1 MKTVFLVVGLSGSGK
16 DSIARALETCG
27 FKVLLSYTTRP
38 ARYEG
43 ENTHIFITPEEAD
56 QYRNQM
62 VAYTLFDNHEYF
74 CTRDQLDQ
82 CDIYIIDPDGIDYLK
97 EKVKDIN
104 FVTVF
109 IHVPFEERVARMK
122 SRGDSTEKILQ
133 RIINDTKKF
142 REVDYDYAVKN
153 RNLDDSIAFVKQIL
167 LFELSG
173 KQDIV
178 QSKGMSQKDAV
189 KVLIDSE
196 LTKASKK
203 FGAFSSAHEGKAV
216 IEEEIDEV
224 IDEVNTLSTL
234 YDAFWQAIKDNQ
246 DIMYNGYAKEMYKTA
261 IKIIIETI
269 QVGAMCQR
277 FNYDLEQKDGKK

>member
-74 CTRDQLDQ
+74 CTRDQLDT

-104 FVTVF
+104 FVTIF

-122 SRGDSTEKILQ
+122 SRGDSVEKILQ

-142 REVDYDYAVKN
+142 KEVDYDYAVKN

-178 QSKGMSQKDAV
+178 HSKGMSQKEAV
-189 KVLIDSE
+189 KVLIDAE

-203 FGAFSSAHEGKAV
+203 FGAFNSTHEGKAI
-216 IEEEIDEV
+216 IEEEIDEMVAEVTQLQSLFVTFWEYIKKNQFNASNIVAKQMYDNV
-224 IDEVNTLSTL
+224 IR
-234 YDAFWQAIKDNQ
+234 
-246 DIMYNGYAKEMYKTA
+246 
-261 IKIIIETI
+261 IIIETI

-277 FNYDLEQKDGKK
+277 YNYDLEGRKK